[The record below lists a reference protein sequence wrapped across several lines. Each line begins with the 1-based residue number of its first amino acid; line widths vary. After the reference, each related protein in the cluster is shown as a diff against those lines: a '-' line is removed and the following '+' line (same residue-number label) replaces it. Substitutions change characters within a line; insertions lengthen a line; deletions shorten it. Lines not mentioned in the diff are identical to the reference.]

1 MARLRALPGILL
13 LSLLIAAPAL
23 AQRVASTIRGA
34 VTDTTSAVI
43 VGAKV
48 TVKNEATGLTR
59 TAETNASGSFAFAD
73 LPIGTY
79 SIDVEYPGFK
89 GSAIRGILLNVADV
103 REIDVKLETGA
114 ITESV
119 SVEVPAV
126 SVKTIG
132 GDVSSIITGAQVR
145 ELPLNGRNFLQ
156 LALLMPGVNA
166 IDNVNVK
173 DKGLLGGSDISVSG
187 SAVTNNLWTVD
198 GANNND
204 VGSNRT
210 ILIYPSLE
218 AIEEFKVQRASY
230 SAEFGQAAGGQI
242 NIVTRGGTNE
252 FHGSGFYF
260 GRNDALNSTNYFL
273 KQANR
278 PKDELSRHDF
288 GWNVGGPIKKDK
300 LHFFASQEWN
310 REIRG
315 TVRSAFVPTAAER
328 SGDFSGAGIS
338 GCTLPAPNDP
348 NTGAPFAG
356 NRIPADRLSAGGLAY
371 LQLYPLPNTTPVSG
385 SCNNWVDS
393 LNTPLNWRQ
402 ENIRV
407 DYTLNNTTRI
417 MARYTQ
423 DAWTNKSPN
432 LNTNLWGDDAFPAVD
447 SDWDQPAKSMMI
459 QLNHN
464 VGSKGVN
471 TISFSYSANKI
482 IIDRAEGTPGLNAQ
496 ILSAIPPI
504 YSLDQKQYGNETGH
518 PVFWGG
524 GGYQT
529 LWNEAPFRN
538 NQDLYVLKDDYS
550 AVFGKHLF
558 KAGFLASTN
567 AKNEDSNGNGSAQ
580 NSAFWGS
587 AGLNGW
593 GANTGN
599 VLGDFLL
606 KDMTWGFSESFG
618 FRQTQTRW
626 KDLEFYVHDSW
637 KVSPRVS
644 LDIGARY
651 SLLFNYYAKDD
662 SITSFNPAL
671 FNAAL
676 GNDPCNGLVV
686 VPGSNPCTAAGFSSG
701 TEGPNRS
708 LQDEKYD
715 TIAPRL
721 GAAWDVFGNGKTSVR
736 AGLGLFYLRE
746 RLSGGLSFPNNPPFG
761 KVTSGI
767 RKLDTSAEP
776 CEGCFGVSSGRPT
789 SGRDPGAVVPATWQW
804 NFGVE
809 HEIINNTKIELMY
822 VGSRGEDLL
831 QFHDANQVAPQNRL
845 AYGQIGAG
853 GDLGQYR
860 PFSAWGDAQIVI
872 WGHTGKSQYHS
883 LQTQLV
889 SRFGNGSQFQASY
902 TWSTSKANIGLD
914 DSGGIVSDNAVSDL
928 TNPDLDW
935 GPSKVNRPH
944 ILNASL
950 ILMLPTYEN
959 KSALM
964 RNVLGNWEVAAIAA
978 YTSGQSITVF
988 TTNIPGFNG
997 GPSGTGYT
1005 NNQRPNTT
1013 GTSCQADGGLPEQIL
1028 NPAAF
1033 TLNGFRLGTFGN
1045 AGRGICSGPDY
1056 AQVDLSLY
1064 KNIRINERFKAQL
1077 RFEVFNIFNRTN
1089 FLSNSLTSGNTN
1101 FNPASVTFDTDDPA
1115 TATTITGFSG
1125 IPGNFGQATNTRD
1138 ARQAQ
1143 FGIKLMF

>member
-1 MARLRALPGILL
+1 MARKHALPGILL
-13 LSLLIAAPAL
+13 LSLLIAVPAL
-23 AQRVASTIRGA
+23 AQRVASTIRGTVSDPTA
-34 VTDTTSAVI
+34 AVI

-48 TVKNEATGLTR
+48 MVKNEATGFARST
-59 TAETNASGSFAFAD
+59 ETNASGAYAFAD

-79 SIDVEYPGFK
+79 TMEIEYPAFK
-89 GSAIRGILLNVADV
+89 SSVTKGILLNVADV
-103 REIDVKLETGA
+103 RQILITLETGP
-114 ITESV
+114 ITETV

-132 GDVSSIITGAQVR
+132 GDVSSIVTGAMVR

-166 IDNVNVK
+166 PDQLNVK

-187 SAVTNNLWTVD
+187 SAVTSNLWTVD

-218 AIEEFKVQRASY
+218 AIEEFKIQRASY

-252 FHGSGFYF
+252 FHGSVFYF
-260 GRNDALNSTNYFL
+260 GRNDSLNSTNYFI

-288 GWNVGGPIKKDK
+288 GWNVGGPIMKDK

-310 REIRG
+310 RETRG

-328 SGDFSGAGIS
+328 QGDFSGSGIS
-338 GCTLPAPNDP
+338 GCTLPVPNDP
-348 NTGAPFAG
+348 DTGAPFAG
-356 NRIPADRLSAGGLAY
+356 NRIPANRLSAGGLAY

-407 DYTLNNTTRI
+407 DYTLSNTTRL

-447 SDWDQPAKSMMI
+447 SDWDQPAKSFMI

-464 VGSKGVN
+464 IGSQGVN

-482 IIDRAEGTPGLNAQ
+482 IIDRAEGTPGLNSQ

-504 YSLDQKQYGNETGH
+504 YSLDQKQYGSETGH

-524 GGYQT
+524 GGYST

-558 KAGFLASTN
+558 KAGFLVSTN
-567 AKNEDSNGNGSAQ
+567 TKNEDSNGNGSAQ
-580 NSAFWGS
+580 NSAFWGA

-599 VLGDFLL
+599 ILGDFLL

-618 FRQTQTRW
+618 FRQTSTRW

-637 KVSPRVS
+637 KVSPRVTV
-644 LDIGARY
+644 DIGARL
-651 SLLFNYYAKDD
+651 SMLKNYYADDD

-671 FNAAL
+671 FNPAL
-676 GNDPCNGLVV
+676 GGDPCNGLVV
-686 VPGSNPCTAAGFSSG
+686 VPGSNPCSAAGFSSG

-708 LQDEKYD
+708 LQDQKRD
-715 TIAPRL
+715 AIAPRL
-721 GAAWDVFGNGKTSVR
+721 GVGWDVFGNGKTAVR

-767 RKLDTSAEP
+767 RKLDNNLEP
-776 CEGCFGVSSGRPT
+776 CGGCFGVSSGRPT
-789 SGRDPGAVVPATWQW
+789 SGRDPNAVIPNAWQW
-804 NFGVE
+804 NLGVE
-809 HEIINNTKIELMY
+809 HEIVNNTKVELMY
-822 VGSRGEDLL
+822 VGSRQSDQLH
-831 QFHDANQVAPQNRL
+831 FYDANQVAPANRL
-845 AYGQIGAG
+845 AYNHSGGGGTPAAYRAYPQFGADG
-853 GDLGQYR
+853 T
-860 PFSAWGDAQIVI
+860 IVI
-872 WGHTGKSQYHS
+872 WGHDGEARYHS
-883 LQTQLV
+883 LQAQLV
-889 SRFGNGSQFQASY
+889 SRFGRGSQFQASY
-902 TWSTSKANIGLD
+902 TWSKSTGNLGLA
-914 DSGGIVSDNAVSDL
+914 DSGGIDADNSVTDL
-928 TNPDLDW
+928 ANPDLDW
-935 GPSKVNRPH
+935 GPTRVNRPH
-944 ILNASL
+944 LLNASL
-950 ILMLPTYEN
+950 ILMLPTFED
-959 KSALM
+959 KSGFVK
-964 RNVLGNWEVAAIAA
+964 NVLGDWEVAAIAA
-978 YTSGQSITVF
+978 YTSGQSMTVY
-988 TTNIPGFNG
+988 TSSIPGING

-1005 NNQRPNTT
+1005 NNQRPNVT
-1013 GTSCQADGGLPEQIL
+1013 GQSCQAEGGLPEQIL

-1033 TLNGFRLGTFGN
+1033 TLTGFKLGTIGN
-1045 AGRGICSGPDY
+1045 AGRGICTGPDY

-1064 KNIRINERFKAQL
+1064 KNIRISDRFKAQV
-1077 RFEVFNIFNRTN
+1077 RFEVFNILNRAN
-1089 FLSNSLTSGNTN
+1089 FLSNQLNNT
-1101 FNPASVTFDTDDPA
+1101 FNPASVTLDTGSPQ

-1125 IPGNFGQATNTRD
+1125 IPGNFGQSSGTRD

>member
-1 MARLRALPGILL
+1 MRALPGILL
-13 LSLLIAAPAL
+13 LSLLIAVPAL
-23 AQRVASTIRGA
+23 AQRVASTIRGTVSDPTA
-34 VTDTTSAVI
+34 AVI

-59 TAETNASGSFAFAD
+59 TAETNTSGTFAFAD

-79 SIDVEYPGFK
+79 TIEIEYPGFK
-89 GSAIRGILLNVADV
+89 SSVTRGVLLNVADV
-103 REIDVKLETGA
+103 RQVQITLETGA

-173 DKGLLGGSDISVSG
+173 DKGLLGGSDVSVSG
-187 SAVTNNLWTVD
+187 GAVTSNLWTVD

-218 AIEEFKVQRASY
+218 AIEEFKIQRASY

-242 NIVTRGGTNE
+242 NIITRGGSNE
-252 FHGSGFYF
+252 FHGSAFYF
-260 GRNDALNSTNYFL
+260 GRNDALNATNYFL
-273 KQANR
+273 EQADR

-288 GWNVGGPIKKDK
+288 GWTFGGPIIKDK

-310 REIRG
+310 KEKRG
-315 TVRSAFVPTAAER
+315 TVRTAFVPTAAER
-328 SGDFSGAGIS
+328 SGDFSGPGIS
-338 GCTLPAPNDP
+338 GCTLSAPNDP

-371 LQLYPLPNTTPVSG
+371 LQLYPLPNTAPVAG

-393 LNTPLNWRQ
+393 LTTPLEWRQ

-407 DYTLNNTTRI
+407 DWTLSNTTRL

-423 DAWTNKSPN
+423 DSWTNKAPN

-447 SDWDQPAKSMMI
+447 SDWDQPAKSMML

-482 IIDRAEGTPGLNAQ
+482 IIDRSEGTPGLNSQ

-504 YSLDQKQYGNETGH
+504 YSLDQKQYGSETGH

-524 GGYQT
+524 GGYST

-558 KAGFLASTN
+558 KAGVLFSTN

-580 NSAFWGS
+580 NSAFWGA

-599 VLGDFLL
+599 ILGDFLL
-606 KDMTWGFSESFG
+606 KDMTWGFSEPFG

-626 KDLEFYVHDSW
+626 KDYEFYVHDSW
-637 KVSPRVS
+637 KVSPRLT
-644 LDIGARY
+644 LDIGARW
-651 SLLFNYYAKDD
+651 SILSNYYADDD

-671 FNAAL
+671 FNPAL
-676 GNDPCNGLVV
+676 GNDPCNGLVM
-686 VPGSNPCTAAGFSSG
+686 VPGTNPCASAGFQG
-701 TEGPNRS
+701 GVEGPNRS
-708 LQDEKYD
+708 LQDEKRD
-715 TIAPRL
+715 AIAPRL
-721 GAAWDVFGNGKTSVR
+721 GFAYDVSGTGKTAIR
-736 AGLGLFYLRE
+736 GGLGLFYLRE

-761 KVTSGI
+761 RLTSGI
-767 RKLDTSAEP
+767 RKLDSNVEP
-776 CEGCFGVSSGRPT
+776 CDGCFGVSSGRPT
-789 SGRDPGAVVPATWQW
+789 SGRDPNAVIPKAWQW
-804 NFGVE
+804 NIGVE
-809 HEIINNTKIELMY
+809 HELVPNTKVEVMY
-822 VGSRGEDLL
+822 VGSRGSDQLH
-831 QFHDANQVAPQNRL
+831 FYDANQVAPANRA
-845 AYGQIGAG
+845 AYARVGAG
-853 GDLGQYR
+853 GNGGDFR
-860 PFSAWGDAQIVI
+860 PYTVWGDADITI
-872 WGHTGKSQYHS
+872 WGHGGEYSYHS
-883 LQTQLV
+883 LQAQLV
-889 SRFGNGSQFQASY
+889 SRFGRGSQFQASY
-902 TWSTSKANIGLD
+902 TYSKSTGNFGLD
-914 DSGGIVSDNAVSDL
+914 DSGGIDDDNSVSDL
-928 TNPDLDW
+928 TNDDLDS
-935 GPSKVNRPH
+935 GRTKVDRPH
-944 ILNASL
+944 LLNASL
-950 ILMLPTYEN
+950 ILMLPTLEN
-959 KSALM
+959 KSGFVKGLF
-964 RNVLGNWEVAAIAA
+964 GDWEVAAIGA
-978 YTSGQSITVF
+978 YSSGQALTVF
-988 TTNIPGFNG
+988 TTGIPGLNG
-997 GPSGTGYT
+997 GPSGAGYDG
-1005 NNQRPNTT
+1005 NQRPNVT
-1013 GTSCQADGGLPEQIL
+1013 GESCQADGGLPEQIL
-1028 NPAAF
+1028 NASAF
-1033 TLNGFRLGTFGN
+1033 TLDGYQIGSIGN
-1045 AGRGICSGPDY
+1045 AGRGICRGPDY
-1056 AQVDLSLY
+1056 MQFDLSLY
-1064 KNIRINERFKAQL
+1064 KNIRLSDRVRAQL
-1077 RFEVFNIFNRTN
+1077 RFEVFNVFNRTN
-1089 FLSNSLTSGNTN
+1089 FLSNQMNVT
-1101 FNPASVTFDTDDPA
+1101 FNPSAVTFDTGDAA
-1115 TATTITGFSG
+1115 TANTITSFTG
-1125 IPGNFGQATNTRD
+1125 IPGNFGQSSGTRD

-1143 FGIKLMF
+1143 FGIKLLF

>member
-1 MARLRALPGILL
+1 MVKKHALSGLLL
-13 LSLLIAAPAL
+13 LSLLVAAAPAL
-23 AQRVASTIRGA
+23 AQRVASTIRGS
-34 VTDTTSAVI
+34 VSDTSGAVI

-59 TAETNASGSFAFAD
+59 TSETNASGTYAFAD

-89 GSAIRGILLNVADV
+89 ASSTKGILLNVADV
-103 REIDVKLETGA
+103 REIDTKLETGA

-126 SVKTIG
+126 SVKTMG
-132 GDVSSIITGAQVR
+132 GDVSGIITGAQVR

-187 SAVTNNLWTVD
+187 GAVTSNLWTVD

-230 SAEFGQAAGGQI
+230 SAEFGQASGGQI

-252 FHGSGFYF
+252 FHGAVFYI
-260 GRNDALNSTNYFL
+260 GRNDALASKNYFL
-273 KQANR
+273 EQANR

-288 GWNVGGPIKKDK
+288 GWNLGGPIMKDK
-300 LHFFASQEWN
+300 LHFFASQECN
-310 REIRG
+310 RENRG
-315 TVRSAFVPTAAER
+315 TVRTAFVPTAAER
-328 SGDFSGAGIS
+328 SGDFSGPGIA
-338 GCTLPAPNDP
+338 GCTLPVPNDP

-356 NRIPADRLSAGGLAY
+356 NRIPADRLSAGGLSY
-371 LQLYPLPNTTPVSG
+371 LQLYPLPNTVPVAG

-393 LNTPLNWRQ
+393 LTTPLNWRQ

-407 DYTLNNTTRI
+407 DWTLSNTTRL

-423 DAWTNKSPN
+423 DSWTNKSPN

-447 SDWDQPAKSMMI
+447 SDWDQPAKSLML
-459 QLNHN
+459 QLTHN
-464 VGSKGVN
+464 VGKQGVN
-471 TISFSYSANKI
+471 TISFSYSGNKI

-496 ILSAIPPI
+496 ILSAIPPV
-504 YSLDQKQYGNETGH
+504 YSLDQKQYGQETGH

-524 GGYQT
+524 GGYST

-558 KAGFLASTN
+558 KAGFLVSTN

-606 KDMTWGFSESFG
+606 KDMTWGFSEPFG

-637 KVSPRVS
+637 KVSPKLTV
-644 LDIGARY
+644 DIGARW
-651 SLLFNYYAKDD
+651 SMLFNYYADDD

-671 FNAAL
+671 FNPAL
-676 GNDPCNGLVV
+676 GGDPCNGLAI
-686 VPGSNPCTAAGFSSG
+686 VPGTNPCSAAGFQGG

-708 LQDEKYD
+708 LQDEKMGA
-715 TIAPRL
+715 IAPRL
-721 GAAWDVFGNGKTSVR
+721 GFAYDLFGNGKTAIR
-736 AGLGLFYLRE
+736 GGLGLFYLRE

-767 RKLDTSAEP
+767 RKLDSNVEP
-776 CEGCFGVSSGRPT
+776 CGGCFGVGAGRPT
-789 SGRDPGAVVPATWQW
+789 SGRDPNAVIPNQW
-804 NFGVE
+804 SWNLGFE
-809 HEIINNTKIELMY
+809 HEIFNNTKIEMNY
-822 VGSRGEDLL
+822 VGTRGGDLL
-831 QFHDANQVAPQNRL
+831 QFYDVNQVAPQNRL
-845 AYGQIGAG
+845 AYGHSGGGGVNPATYRAYPQFGADG
-853 GDLGQYR
+853 T
-860 PFSAWGDAQIVI
+860 IVI
-872 WGHTGKSQYHS
+872 WGHGGESQYHS

-889 SRFGNGSQFQASY
+889 SRFGRGSQFQASY
-902 TWSTSKANIGLD
+902 TWSKSTGNLGLD
-914 DSGGIVSDNAVSDL
+914 DSGGIDDDNSVSDL
-928 TNPDLDW
+928 ANPDLDW
-935 GPSKVNRPH
+935 GPTKVNRPH
-944 ILNASL
+944 LLNASL
-950 ILMLPTYEN
+950 ILMLPTLED
-959 KSALM
+959 KGGL
-964 RNVLGNWEVAAIAA
+964 VKTLFGDWEIAAIAA

-988 TTNIPGFNG
+988 TTNIPGIQG

-1005 NNQRPNTT
+1005 GNQRPNVT
-1013 GTSCQADGGLPEQIL
+1013 GQSCQSDGDLPEQIL

-1033 TLNGFRLGTFGN
+1033 TLNGFQLGTFGN
-1045 AGRGICSGPDY
+1045 AGRGICTGPDY
-1056 AQVDLSLY
+1056 SQVDLSFY
-1064 KNIRINERFKAQL
+1064 KNIRLGARVKAQL
-1077 RFEVFNIFNRTN
+1077 RFEIFNIFNRAN
-1089 FLSNSLTSGNTN
+1089 FLSNQLNVA
-1101 FNPASVTFDTDDPA
+1101 FNPAAATFDTGNPT

-1125 IPGNFGQATNTRD
+1125 IPGNFGQSSNTRD

-1143 FGIKLMF
+1143 FGIKLLF

>member
-1 MARLRALPGILL
+1 MARMRALPGILL

-23 AQRVASTIRGA
+23 AQRVASTIRGTVSDPTA
-34 VTDTTSAVI
+34 AVI

-59 TAETNASGSFAFAD
+59 TTETNASGAYAFAD

-79 SIDVEYPGFK
+79 TIEIEYPGFK
-89 GSAIRGILLNVADV
+89 SSVTRGILLNVADV
-103 REIDVKLETGA
+103 RQILITLETGA

-156 LALLMPGVNA
+156 LALLMPGVSA
-166 IDNVNVK
+166 VDQVNVK
-173 DKGLLGGSDISVSG
+173 DKGLLGGSDLSVSG
-187 SAVTNNLWTVD
+187 GAVTSNLWTVD

-210 ILIYPSLE
+210 ILVYPSLE

-230 SAEFGQAAGGQI
+230 SAEFGQASGGQI

-252 FHGSGFYF
+252 FHGSAYYF
-260 GRNDALNSTNYFL
+260 GRNDALNSTNYFI

-278 PKDELSRHDF
+278 PKDELTRHDF
-288 GWNVGGPIKKDK
+288 GWTLGGPIMKDK

-310 REIRG
+310 REKRG

-328 SGDFSGAGIS
+328 QGDFSGAGIS
-338 GCTLPAPNDP
+338 GCTLPAPIDP
-348 NTGAPFAG
+348 ETGAAFPG
-356 NRIPADRLSAGGLAY
+356 NRIPANRLSAGGAAY
-371 LQLYPLPNTTPVSG
+371 LQLYPLPNTTPVAG

-393 LNTPLNWRQ
+393 LNTPLNYRQ

-407 DYTLNNTTRI
+407 DYTLSNTTRI

-423 DAWTNKSPN
+423 DSWTNKSPN

-447 SDWDQPAKSMMI
+447 SDWDQPAKSFMI

-471 TISFSYSANKI
+471 SISFSYSANKI

-504 YSLDQKQYGNETGH
+504 FPLSEKQYGDETGH

-524 GGYQT
+524 GGYST

-558 KAGFLASTN
+558 KAGFLVSTN
-567 AKNEDSNGNGSAQ
+567 TKNEDSNGNGSAQ
-580 NSAFWGS
+580 NSAFWGA

-606 KDMTWGFSESFG
+606 KDMTWGFSEPFG
-618 FRQTQTRW
+618 FRQTSTRW

-637 KVSPRVS
+637 KVAPRVT
-644 LDIGARY
+644 LDIGARW
-651 SLLFNYYAKDD
+651 SMLFNYYADDD

-671 FNAAL
+671 FNPAL

-686 VPGSNPCTAAGFSSG
+686 VPGSNPCGAAGFQGG

-708 LQDEKYD
+708 LQDQKMD
-715 TIAPRL
+715 AIAPRL
-721 GAAWDVFGNGKTSVR
+721 GVAWDVSGDGRTSVR

-761 KVTSGI
+761 ELASGI
-767 RKLDTSAEP
+767 RKLDTNVEP
-776 CEGCFGVSSGRPT
+776 CDGCFSASPGRPT
-789 SGRDPGAVVPATWQW
+789 SGRDPNAVIPKNWSW
-804 NFGVE
+804 NIGVE
-809 HEIINNTKIELMY
+809 REIFPNTKIEVMY
-822 VGSRGEDLL
+822 VGTRGSDML
-831 QFHDANQVAPQNRL
+831 QFYEANQVAPANRL
-845 AYGQIGAG
+845 AYARVGGGGNG
-853 GDLGQYR
+853 GDFR
-860 PFSAWGDAQIVI
+860 PFTVWGDADITI
-872 WGHTGKSQYHS
+872 WGHGGESRYHS
-883 LQTQLV
+883 LQTQFV
-889 SRFGNGSQFQASY
+889 SRFGRGSQFQASY
-902 TWSTSKANIGLD
+902 TWSKSTGNIGLD
-914 DSGGIVSDNAVSDL
+914 DSGGIDDDNSVSDL

-935 GPSKVNRPH
+935 GRTKVDRPH
-944 ILNASL
+944 LFNASL
-950 ILMLPTYEN
+950 ILMLPTFEE
-959 KSALM
+959 KTGFVK
-964 RNVLGNWEVAAIAA
+964 NVLGDWELAAIAA
-978 YTSGQSITVF
+978 YNSGQAVTVF
-988 TTNIPGFNG
+988 TTNIPGLNG
-997 GPSGTGYT
+997 GPSGAGYDG
-1005 NNQRPNTT
+1005 NQRPNVT
-1013 GTSCQADGGLPEQIL
+1013 GESCQSDGGLPEQIL
-1028 NPAAF
+1028 NPGAF
-1033 TLNGFRLGTFGN
+1033 TLNGYRIGSIGS
-1045 AGRGICSGPDY
+1045 AGRGICRGPDY
-1056 AQVDLSLY
+1056 FQVDLSLY
-1064 KNIRINERFKAQL
+1064 KNIRITDRVRAQL
-1077 RFEVFNIFNRTN
+1077 RFEVFNVFNRTN
-1089 FLSNSLTSGNTN
+1089 FLSNQLNVAFAPSAVS
-1101 FNPASVTFDTDDPA
+1101 FDTGDPA

-1125 IPGNFGQATNTRD
+1125 IPGNFGQSSATRD

-1143 FGIKLMF
+1143 IGIKLQF

>member
-1 MARLRALPGILL
+1 MARMRALPGILL
-13 LSLLIAAPAL
+13 LAFLIAVPAL
-23 AQRVASTIRGA
+23 AQRVASTIRGTVSDPTA
-34 VTDTTSAVI
+34 AVI

-48 TVKNEATGLTR
+48 TAKNEATGLTR
-59 TAETNASGSFAFAD
+59 ATETNASGSYAFAD

-79 SIDVEYPGFK
+79 TLEIEYPGFK
-89 GSAIRGILLNVADV
+89 SSMTRGILLNVADV
-103 REIDVKLETGA
+103 RQILITLETGA
-114 ITESV
+114 ITETV

-166 IDNVNVK
+166 IDNVNTK

-187 SAVTNNLWTVD
+187 SATTNNLWTID

-252 FHGSGFYF
+252 FHGSLFYF
-260 GRNDALNSTNYFL
+260 GRNDALNTKNYFL
-273 KQANR
+273 EQNNR

-288 GWNVGGPIKKDK
+288 GWNVGGPIIKDK

-310 REIRG
+310 RETRG
-315 TVRSAFVPTAAER
+315 TVRTAFVPTAAER
-328 SGDFSGAGIS
+328 QGDFSGSGIS
-338 GCTLPAPNDP
+338 GCTLPVPNDP
-348 NTGAPFAG
+348 GTGAPFAG
-356 NRIPADRLSAGGLAY
+356 NRIPANRLSAGGLAY

-407 DYTLNNTTRI
+407 DYTVSNTMRL

-423 DAWTNKSPN
+423 DSWTNKSPN
-432 LNTNLWGDDAFPAVD
+432 LQSNLWGDDPFPAVD
-447 SDWDQPAKSMMI
+447 SDWDQPAKSLMI

-464 VGSKGVN
+464 IGSQGVN

-482 IIDRAEGTPGLNAQ
+482 IIDRAEGTPGLNSQ
-496 ILSAIPPI
+496 ILSAIPSI
-504 YSLDQKQYGNETGH
+504 YPLDQKQYGDQTGH

-524 GGYQT
+524 GGYST

-580 NSAFWGS
+580 NSSFWGA

-599 VLGDFLL
+599 ILGDFLL
-606 KDMTWGFSESFG
+606 KDMTWGFSEPFG
-618 FRQTQTRW
+618 FRQTETRW

-637 KVSPRVS
+637 KLSPRVT
-644 LDIGARY
+644 LDVGARY
-651 SLLFNYYAKDD
+651 SLLYNYYSKDD
-662 SITSFNPAL
+662 TQTSFVPSA

-676 GNDPCNGLVV
+676 GNDPCNGLLM
-686 VPGSNPCTAAGFSSG
+686 VPGTNPCSAAGFKG
-701 TEGPNRS
+701 GVEGPNRS
-708 LQDEKYD
+708 LQNQKTDA
-715 TIAPRL
+715 IAPRL
-721 GAAWDVFGNGKTSVR
+721 GVGWDVFGNGKTAVR

-746 RLSGGLSFPNNPPFG
+746 RLSGGLQFPNNPPFG
-761 KVTSGI
+761 KNTNGL
-767 RKLDTSAEP
+767 RKLDSNLEP
-776 CEGCFGVSSGRPT
+776 CGGCFGVSSGRPT
-789 SGRDPGAVVPATWQW
+789 SGRDPNAVIPNTWQW
-804 NFGVE
+804 NIGFE
-809 HEIINNTKIELMY
+809 HEIVSNTKVELMY
-822 VGSRGEDLL
+822 VGSRGGNLL
-831 QFHDANQVAPQNRL
+831 HFYDANQVAPQNRL
-845 AYGQIGAG
+845 AYNQVG
-853 GDLGQYR
+853 GGGNAGQYR
-860 PFSAWGDAQIVI
+860 PFSAFGDGQITI
-872 WGHTGKSQYHS
+872 WGHGGESQYHS
-883 LQTQLV
+883 LQAQLV
-889 SRFGNGSQFQASY
+889 SRFGRGSQFQASY
-902 TWSTSKANIGLD
+902 TWSKSTGNLGLA
-914 DSGGIVSDNAVSDL
+914 DSGGNDANNSVTDL
-928 TNPDLDW
+928 SNQDLDW
-935 GPSKVNRPH
+935 GPTNVNRPH
-944 ILNASL
+944 LFNASL
-950 ILMLPTYEN
+950 ILMLPTLEE
-959 KSALM
+959 KSGF
-964 RNVLGNWEVAAIAA
+964 VKGFFGNWEVAAIAA

-988 TTNIPGFNG
+988 TTNVPGVNG

-1005 NNQRPNTT
+1005 GNQRPNTT
-1013 GTSCQADGGLPEQIL
+1013 GESCQAEGGLKEQIL

-1033 TLNGFRLGTFGN
+1033 TLTGFKLGTIGN
-1045 AGRGICSGPDY
+1045 AGRGICTGPDY
-1056 AQVDLSLY
+1056 MQLDLSLY
-1064 KNIRINERFKAQL
+1064 KNIRISNRFKAQL
-1077 RFEVFNIFNRTN
+1077 RFEVFNVFNRAN
-1089 FLSNSLTSGNTN
+1089 FLSNQLNN
-1101 FNPASVTFDTDDPA
+1101 FFNPAAATLDTGNSA

-1125 IPGNFGQATNTRD
+1125 IPGNFGQSSATRD